1 MIQGLLGKTALNT
14 HTVIFFFENYL
25 EKWGEKPICLGEFDV
40 FCTHKI
46 ILLSLI
52 P

>member
-1 MIQGLLGKTALNT
+1 MTQGLLGKTALKT
-14 HTVIFFFENYL
+14 HTVIFFLKTILKNG
-25 EKWGEKPICLGEFDV
+25 GEETHSKFDV

-52 P
+52 L